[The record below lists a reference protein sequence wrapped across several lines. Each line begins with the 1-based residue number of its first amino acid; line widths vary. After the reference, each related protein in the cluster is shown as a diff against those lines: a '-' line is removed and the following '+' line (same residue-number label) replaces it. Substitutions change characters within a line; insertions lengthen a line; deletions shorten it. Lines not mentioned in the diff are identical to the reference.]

1 MLFSFLFLFFFF
13 GDCAFELEFA
23 LELLGPRRDPNFL
36 FVGLTKLEP
45 ELVELELR
53 RDFRGGLRESLLL
66 VLLRRF
72 RLDDDDAYGE
82 RERDR
87 DRERLT
93 RFEPRLPNLE
103 PKLCDSPF
111 FDDAFDDGDND
122 DPADLFW
129 KLANWPGTPWFGC
142 FGITTLFRSL

>member
-1 MLFSFLFLFFFF
+1 M
-13 GDCAFELEFA
+13 ELP
-23 LELLGPRRDPNFL
+23 LVLLGPSRDPNFL
-36 FVGLTKLEP
+36 FVGLTKLDP

-53 RDFRGGLRESLLL
+53 RDLRGGLREPLLL
-66 VLLRRF
+66 LLLRRF
-72 RLDDDDAYGE
+72 RLDDEAYG
-82 RERDR
+82 ERDR

-111 FDDAFDDGDND
+111 FDALEDD

-129 KLANWPGTPWFGC
+129 KLAN
-142 FGITTLFRSL
+142 